1 MKYIIVSPRVG
12 TPGEPFEPEIVVNL
26 HALLEGG
33 FIKRADDATEETT
46 EEPSPAPTKSAK
58 NKSSKAPTEE

>member
-1 MKYIIVSPRVG
+1 MKYIIVSPRIG
-12 TPGEPFEPEIVVNL
+12 TPGDVFEPEIVVNL

-33 FIKRADDATEETT
+33 FIKRADGDEETT
-46 EEPSPAPTKSAK
+46 EEPTPAPTKSAK

>member
-1 MKYIIVSPRVG
+1 MKYIIVSHRLG
-12 TPGEPFEPEIVVNL
+12 TPGELFNPEPFVNL

-33 FIKRADDATEETT
+33 FIKRADDADETS
-46 EEPSPAPTKSAK
+46 EEPAPAVTKSAK